1 MPADILCSPL
11 ALHRVNEFPYPT
23 SPHSP
28 TLDADRMLVLSPNL
42 HSQCKCPP
50 SCCSSRQVAV
60 VLRPQSERQPIPD
73 VPAVYFVRGGEAA
86 VDAVAADAAK
96 GLYDAMHLNFAPGLL
111 PPLLERLAGKLVSAG
126 AAHRVAKVPS
136 ALAFEA
142 AARSCLHLQ
151 CRRTCSDT
159 HHLRGNSDLLH
170 CTLLHC
176 IPSPARPCC
185 PCATG
190 V

>member
-1 MPADILCSPL
+1 MHPL
-11 ALHRVNEFPYPT
+11 ALHGGNECT
-23 SPHSP
+23 CP
-28 TLDADRMLVLSPNL
+28 TLTSLTQLTVLMGRLRSAPTLN
-42 HSQCKCPP
+42 QPRCPP
-50 SCCSSRQVAV
+50 SRCSSWQLAA

-96 GLYDAMHLNFAPGLL
+96 GLYDAMHLNFAPGLP

-136 ALAFEA
+136 ALAVDIA
-142 AARSCLHLQ
+142 HKSSA
-151 CRRTCSDT
+151 
-159 HHLRGNSDLLH
+159 
-170 CTLLHC
+170 
-176 IPSPARPCC
+176 PALTRQLCEEVC
-185 PCATG
+185 